1 MEYDESATRSR
12 LRCLWQTVGEVLRN
26 QRVLAGRTIKTSGL
40 KYVFGHGVWV
50 LAGLLD
56 QAVKLRTYIVEDN
69 ATIRENLIGTLE
81 ELASVEPVG
90 FAETEDEGKVW
101 LKECAGQWDLAIV
114 DLFLRQGSGLGVLA
128 ACRARRPGQKMV
140 VLSNYAT
147 PDVRMRCAQLGVDAV
162 FDKSNEIDALVD
174 YCIVHGTQRAA
185 AAGAP
190 VNRSACS

>member
-1 MEYDESATRSR
+1 M
-12 LRCLWQTVGEVLRN
+12 
-26 QRVLAGRTIKTSGL
+26 
-40 KYVFGHGVWV
+40 
-50 LAGLLD
+50 D

-81 ELASVEPVG
+81 ELACVESVG
-90 FAETEDEGKVW
+90 ASATEDEGKEW
-101 LKECAGQWDLAIV
+101 LTAHSAQWDLAIV

-128 ACRARRPGQKMV
+128 ACRTRQPGQKMV

-174 YCIVHGTQRAA
+174 YCIEHSGKAQNADTTPSR
-185 AAGAP
+185 P
-190 VNRSACS
+190 DLL

>member
-1 MEYDESATRSR
+1 MQKTVLVTGCSSGIGLESA
-12 LRCLWQTVGEVLRN
+12 
-26 QRVLAGRTIKTSGL
+26 
-40 KYVFGHGVWV
+40 
-50 LAGLLD
+50 LD
-56 QAVKLRTYIVEDN
+56 LT
-69 ATIRENLIGTLE
+69 
-81 ELASVEPVG
+81 
-90 FAETEDEGKVW
+90 
-101 LKECAGQWDLAIV
+101 
-114 DLFLRQGSGLGVLA
+114 RQGFRVLA
-128 ACRARRPGQKMV
+128 ACRTRRPGQKMV